1 MNVYYQLFD
10 NTISTRMWEML
21 NNKKDVIATIM
32 GDKKMSEEEITNLLI
47 GEILK

>member
-21 NNKKDVIATIM
+21 NNKKEKVYEIIRNYFPYFYDV
-32 GDKKMSEEEITNLLI
+32 NLL
-47 GEILK
+47 ETQN